1 MRVLVLVVTSEEQQ
15 RQHRPDKQK
24 RGKEEDTH
32 SLGIGR
38 VQDAEQQLNDK
49 AIKIQT
55 SSQEALV
62 KQTSVS
68 TGLASYQFLW
78 KQACPHP

>member
-1 MRVLVLVVTSEEQQ
+1 MEESPGDAEGTPLL
-15 RQHRPDKQK
+15 R
-24 RGKEEDTH
+24 
-32 SLGIGR
+32 IGR
-38 VQDAEQQLNDK
+38 VQDTEQQLDEE

-55 SSQEALV
+55 PSQEALV

-78 KQACPHP
+78 KKICPP